1 MAFINQLFQYDN
13 FDSPILKYID
23 DSMFINL
30 EHTKQK
36 NANFFIQESYVK
48 LQDDI
53 LLGSRKTFPFP

>member
-53 LLGSRKTFPFP
+53 LLGSR